1 MSRISYCSIEEAW
14 GNNFNYDKDYN
25 KDQDYQQKY
34 NDNIYKKP
42 EQNFNNQLS
51 PIKKNILDENDY
63 DLQNINASNKFI
75 LNKNV
80 KNKKNT
86 EENNLEEKIKNLER
100 ECNRC
105 REYLRQL
112 KLKKSR
118 KGKIKYIENFND
130 DYIEIEES
138 YNKKNSII
146 DIIVLILVGIFII
159 FILDSLFYFG
169 KQIGKNTNS

>member
-14 GNNFNYDKDYN
+14 GNNFNYDKDYK
-25 KDQDYQQKY
+25 KDQDYQEKY
-34 NDNIYKKP
+34 NDNIYRKP
-42 EQNFNNQLS
+42 EKKFNNQLS
-51 PIKKNILDENDY
+51 PIKNILDVNDY

-75 LNKNV
+75 LNKKV
-80 KNKKNT
+80 KNKKNLA
-86 EENNLEEKIKNLER
+86 EKNLEEKIKNLEK

-112 KLKKSR
+112 KLKKS
-118 KGKIKYIENFND
+118 KSKIKYIENFND
-130 DYIEIEES
+130 DFIEIEES

-169 KQIGKNTNS
+169 KQIGKNTNN